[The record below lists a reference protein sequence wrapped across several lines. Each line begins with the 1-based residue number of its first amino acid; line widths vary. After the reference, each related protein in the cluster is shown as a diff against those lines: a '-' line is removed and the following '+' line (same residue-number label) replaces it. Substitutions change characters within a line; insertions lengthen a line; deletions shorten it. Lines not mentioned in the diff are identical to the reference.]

1 MRKSKANRAFV
12 TSLSLNY
19 RNFKAFKSDF
29 RQKYQEKDMQN
40 MSFLSFKLQNA
51 VYSALFLP
59 IRRILNSLISFAYL
73 LVKIAPT
80 IVIPRPIPMLM
91 PVRKFLR

>member
-29 RQKYQEKDMQN
+29 RQKCQEKDMQN
-40 MSFLSFKLQNA
+40 MSFFKFQA
-51 VYSALFLP
+51 VKCGLFCLVLTDQTHLKFP
-59 IRRILNSLISFAYL
+59 DIFCVFAC
-73 LVKIAPT
+73 
-80 IVIPRPIPMLM
+80 
-91 PVRKFLR
+91 